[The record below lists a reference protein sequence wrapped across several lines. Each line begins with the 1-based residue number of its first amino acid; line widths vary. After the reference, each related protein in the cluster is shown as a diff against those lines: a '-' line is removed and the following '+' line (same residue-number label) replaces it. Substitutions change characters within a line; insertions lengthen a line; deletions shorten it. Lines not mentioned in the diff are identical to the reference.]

1 MSVLDS
7 YMKDL
12 AELVNKDRG
21 TANIAGVTEAAK
33 IMKGHLESI
42 GFKADLVDL
51 GPNAGNGLFATNKPN
66 ADHYDV
72 LFNAHLDTVFPDGTA
87 AARPLTVK
95 GDRAYG
101 PGCSDCKS
109 GVLAIYYAL
118 KAARPEDL
126 ERLSIA
132 VALNPDEETGSKAS
146 SAWLKGIAAK
156 SSRALVFEAARAGG
170 QLVRSRKGSTN
181 YIVTFH
187 GKASHAGNAPYKG
200 ANANIAAM
208 RFALAAAGLA
218 DVDKGT
224 TVNPGVIEGGS
235 APNVIS
241 EKCVVKLDTRYW
253 NNEDDKY
260 LDDGINKLAAAVWA
274 PGVTQTIER
283 VSHSNAMPLS
293 DATKE
298 LVAQITEAAKLE
310 GFDIDWVD
318 AGGASDG
325 NHMAEAGLPVIDGC
339 GPAGG
344 EFHCDRE
351 FLRLDTVEERIRMI
365 TRFLSL
371 IYFSRNRSKR
381 KRPSGRLSFLRTR
394 IRRR

>member
-170 QLVRSRKGSTN
+170 QLVRSRKGSTSLPS
-181 YIVTFH
+181 T
-187 GKASHAGNAPYKG
+187 
-200 ANANIAAM
+200 
-208 RFALAAAGLA
+208 
-218 DVDKGT
+218 
-224 TVNPGVIEGGS
+224 
-235 APNVIS
+235 
-241 EKCVVKLDTRYW
+241 VKLPTPATLR
-253 NNEDDKY
+253 
-260 LDDGINKLAAAVWA
+260 
-274 PGVTQTIER
+274 
-283 VSHSNAMPLS
+283 
-293 DATKE
+293 TKE
-298 LVAQITEAAKLE
+298 PTPTSPLCALLWQ
-310 GFDIDWVD
+310 
-318 AGGASDG
+318 
-325 NHMAEAGLPVIDGC
+325 LPVWPMSIK
-339 GPAGG
+339 AQ
-344 EFHCDRE
+344 
-351 FLRLDTVEERIRMI
+351 
-365 TRFLSL
+365 
-371 IYFSRNRSKR
+371 
-381 KRPSGRLSFLRTR
+381 PSTPV
-394 IRRR
+394 

>member
-1 MSVLDS
+1 MLVLDS

-283 VSHSNAMPLS
+283 VSHSNSMPLS

-371 IYFSRNRSKR
+371 I
-381 KRPSGRLSFLRTR
+381 
-394 IRRR
+394 

>member
-33 IMKGHLESI
+33 IMEGHLESI

-371 IYFSRNRSKR
+371 I
-381 KRPSGRLSFLRTR
+381 
-394 IRRR
+394 

>member
-156 SSRALVFEAARAGG
+156 SSRALVLKQPVQAASSFAPEKVLRTTS
-170 QLVRSRKGSTN
+170 LPST
-181 YIVTFH
+181 V
-187 GKASHAGNAPYKG
+187 KLPHAGNAPYKG

-283 VSHSNAMPLS
+283 VSHSNSMPLS

-371 IYFSRNRSKR
+371 I
-381 KRPSGRLSFLRTR
+381 
-394 IRRR
+394 

>member
-66 ADHYDV
+66 ADRYDV

-146 SAWLKGIAAK
+146 SAWLKSIAAK

-181 YIVTFH
+181 YVVTFH

-339 GPAGG
+339 GP
-344 EFHCDRE
+344 C
-351 FLRLDTVEERIRMI
+351 
-365 TRFLSL
+365 
-371 IYFSRNRSKR
+371 
-381 KRPSGRLSFLRTR
+381 
-394 IRRR
+394 RRRIPLRSRIPSLRHSRRTYSHDHSLPVSDLIQQKQI